1 MKKIFFAILSL
12 AFLFVGCNKKETE
25 PYQNPYRVIVDYL
38 PQTVSIKGLSGT

>member
-12 AFLFVGCNKKETE
+12 AFLFVGCKKVTE

-38 PQTVSIKGLSGT
+38 PQTWRR